1 MKLESKSHAGYFKM
15 RKGLKCLIPKLIIS
29 PNSSPNLP
37 KTSSKTNSKING
49 TGWLFKNSFP
59 TLNGHKSSNG
69 SNPSLS
75 TIPLNK
81 GNLPKP
87 KLKASKQKLTQMNKF
102 KSHLSKSYRTPS
114 SQIES
119 NWINKFKHLKT
130 NSKGCPWSENLWK
143 QKDTRPMKRKT
154 LCKKKNKTLS
164 TLNLPEMSLLPI
176 GQTYFWLS

>member
-119 NWINKFKHLKT
+119 N
-130 NSKGCPWSENLWK
+130 
-143 QKDTRPMKRKT
+143 
-154 LCKKKNKTLS
+154 
-164 TLNLPEMSLLPI
+164 
-176 GQTYFWLS
+176 